1 MKYYESE
8 VDRSKF
14 PSLES
19 FLEFNK
25 KLLGPILKIE
35 DNGHRFT
42 EFVGLRPKMYYL
54 VDEKRVI
61 RNAAKVVPRNM
72 VIYGEKMSVKNI
84 EFFERAL
91 ETESPK
97 DAVIEGF
104 FKRINNYGL
113 DITTKEQTKTLM
125 PCTDHKRWIMEDN
138 VYTLAFMHYRLSS
151 MKKGKTCFILA
162 TR

>member
-42 EFVGLRPKMYYL
+42 EFVGLRSKMYCL

-61 RNAAKVVPRNM
+61 RNTAKVVPRNM
-72 VIYGEKMSVKNI
+72 VIYGEKMSV
-84 EFFERAL
+84 
-91 ETESPK
+91 
-97 DAVIEGF
+97 
-104 FKRINNYGL
+104 
-113 DITTKEQTKTLM
+113 
-125 PCTDHKRWIMEDN
+125 
-138 VYTLAFMHYRLSS
+138 
-151 MKKGKTCFILA
+151 
-162 TR
+162 